1 MGQGAHW
8 IGMLFLKTF
17 HLLALAAFVSASS
30 FTLHDSRSAAP
41 AGFIY
46 EGPAPDSDQLT
57 LRFALAGKNIS
68 GLHNTLTTISTPG
81 HVAFRQWLSA
91 DEVKAF
97 VKPSSET
104 LAAFENFT
112 SANGLSAT
120 STSPHGNWVSVNMSV
135 FQANT
140 LFRAQYQRFSHPS
153 LAEPLTRTL
162 AISLPSELVGHV
174 DAIHP
179 GTDFSIIRP
188 QVVVQPQPSLVK
200 RDHGQHP
207 SASCN
212 TSDPNGEMTPA
223 CLQALY
229 GIPSTAAS
237 ARRDNRIL
245 VTGFLGRSPSDG
257 SLSDFLG
264 EFRRDIPRNT
274 TFNLTKLDNP
284 SFVGNGT
291 FDGVTVEAD
300 IDIEYTV
307 GVATGVPVDFLSV
320 GGDLSLSS
328 IATAILDT
336 ISFVAGLESPPSIM
350 TTSYGVAEADVGT
363 ALATSICNGLAGL
376 SARGIS
382 VLFSSGDG
390 GVHGSDDDLSLCNT
404 TTFVPAFPAS
414 CPWVTTVGGTIGF
427 GPEIAMNL
435 TSGGFSDVF
444 PRPSYQE
451 QAVESFLAELPKDFP
466 GTFNTTGR
474 GYPDVALQ
482 ANNFAYVSQGVHG
495 EVSGTSLSA
504 PTFAAIIALVN
515 DRLLSVGEQPLGF
528 LNPWIYKHADVF
540 TGITAGHNSGDLC
553 PESSV
558 AFDAVKGWDPLT
570 GVGTPI
576 FDRLLQA
583 AFAK

>member
-1 MGQGAHW
+1 MAHGADW
-8 IGMLFLKTF
+8 IGMSFLKIF
-17 HLLALAAFVSASS
+17 HLLALAALVSAGS
-30 FTLHDSRSAAP
+30 FTPHDSRSAAP
-41 AGFIY
+41 AGIIS
-46 EGPAPDSDQLT
+46 EGAALDSDQLT
-57 LRFALAGKNIS
+57 LRFALAGNNIS
-68 GLHNTLTTISTPG
+68 GLHDTLTARSTPG
-81 HVAFRQWLSA
+81 NAAFRQWLSA
-91 DEVKAF
+91 DEVKEF

-120 STSPHGNWVSVNMSV
+120 STSPQGNWVSVNMSV

-179 GTDFSIIRP
+179 GTDFSIITP
-188 QVVVQPQPSLVK
+188 QMAVQRQPSFGK
-200 RDHGQHP
+200 RDQHP

-212 TSDPNGEMTPA
+212 TS
-223 CLQALY
+223 
-229 GIPSTAAS
+229 IPSTAAS
-237 ARRDNRIL
+237 ARTDTRIL
-245 VTGFLGRSPSDG
+245 VTGFVGRSPSQE

-264 EFRRDIPRNT
+264 EFRPDIPKNT
-274 TFNLTKLDNP
+274 SFNLTRIDNS
-284 SFVGNGT
+284 SFVSDGT
-291 FDGVTVEAD
+291 FDDLTLEAD
-300 IDIEYTV
+300 IDVQYTV

-320 GGDLSLSS
+320 GGDESLSS
-328 IATAILDT
+328 LATAILDQ
-336 ISFVAGLESPPSIM
+336 ISFVAGMDNPPSTM
-350 TTSYGVAEADVGT
+350 TSSFGVAETDVGV
-363 ALATSICNGLAGL
+363 ALATSVCNGLASL

-414 CPWVTTVGGTIGF
+414 CPWVTTVGATIGF

-474 GYPDVALQ
+474 GYPDVAIQ
-482 ANNFAYVSQGVHG
+482 ANNFAYVSQGVHSKVG
-495 EVSGTSLSA
+495 GTSLSS
-504 PTFAAIIALVN
+504 PTFASIIALVN
-515 DRLLSVGEQPLGF
+515 DRLLGAREQPLGF
-528 LNPWIYKHADVF
+528 LNPWIYKHADAF
-540 TGITAGHNSGDLC
+540 TDITAGHNSGDLC

-570 GVGTPI
+570 GVGTPV